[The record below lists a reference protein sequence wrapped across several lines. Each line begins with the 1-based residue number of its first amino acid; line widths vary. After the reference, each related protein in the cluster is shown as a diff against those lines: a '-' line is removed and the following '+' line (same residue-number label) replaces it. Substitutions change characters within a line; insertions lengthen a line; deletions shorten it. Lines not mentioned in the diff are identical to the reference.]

1 MLGNYAQSESRI
13 RWLAAHMTP
22 RPASLREDGPEEV
35 FIDASRLTCPMPV
48 LKLRMALSRIKPGGF
63 VKVRTTDPGA
73 RRDFAN
79 FCRSTG
85 NDLVRVEGA
94 GNALDFCVKKN

>member
-1 MLGNYAQSESRI
+1 MRGSSMI
-13 RWLAAHMTP
+13 PPPAAP
-22 RPASLREDGPEEV
+22 REDDGEEV
-35 FIDASRLTCPMPV
+35 FIDASGLTCPMPV
-48 LKLRMALSRIKPGGF
+48 LKLRMALSRVQPGGL

-85 NDLVRVEGA
+85 NELVRIDGA
-94 GNALDFCVKKN
+94 GETLDFCVKKK